1 MPTHLEPSAIVLLVF
16 VAVIT
21 LAVAWRA
28 IKNGKVGPQYG
39 LSLKTVKP
47 VKAAAVDTVVDMEP
61 KRIAVVLSLSE
72 DQLYGL
78 LNTLIDVVGQDE
90 THLLE
95 PVLNA
100 VGDVVYAH
108 EETLDIFP

>member
-16 VAVIT
+16 VAAIA

-39 LSLKTVKP
+39 LSLKT
-47 VKAAAVDTVVDMEP
+47 ANTEP
-61 KRIAVVLSLSE
+61 ERIAVALSLSE

-78 LNTLIDVVGQDE
+78 LNALIDVVGQDE
-90 THLLE
+90 EHLLE

-100 VGDVVYAH
+100 VGDIVYAH
-108 EETLDIFP
+108 EETLNIVP

>member
-1 MPTHLEPSAIVLLVF
+1 MSTHLEPSAIVLLVF
-16 VAVIT
+16 VAALT

-39 LSLKTVKP
+39 LSLKTAKP
-47 VKAAAVDTVVDMEP
+47 AKATAVDSDVNIEP

-78 LNTLIDVVGQDE
+78 LNALIDVVGQNE
-90 THLLE
+90 EHLLE

>member
-1 MPTHLEPSAIVLLVF
+1 MSTHLEPSAIVLLVF
-16 VAVIT
+16 VAVIA

-39 LSLKTVKP
+39 LSLKPAKP
-47 VKAAAVDTVVDMEP
+47 VAVDTDVDMEP

-78 LNTLIDVVGQDE
+78 LNALIDVVGQNE
-90 THLLE
+90 EHLLE

-108 EETLDIFP
+108 EETLEIFP

>member
-16 VAVIT
+16 VAVIA

-39 LSLKTVKP
+39 LSLKT
-47 VKAAAVDTVVDMEP
+47 ANMEP

-95 PVLNA
+95 PVLSA